1 MLTSQPSGVSTK
13 FCPQS
18 SGMRVTDQLSADQNQ
33 KGISSAAPSRCSV
46 PQCDQ
51 QASVLQK
58 MERKRKHLPKE
69 NITNENNRESTNLTG
84 NHVSCNNSS
93 AKTSKLV
100 ILEEGAGEVETYL
113 NSRHR
118 KAFTTDFCD
127 IRHLD
132 ALEQSRLTEMLKQA
146 ATVVVTLLYEDGS
159 TQLRA
164 GQVGG
169 WGWSCLFLFCR
180 HREANPFS

>member
-1 MLTSQPSGVSTK
+1 
-13 FCPQS
+13 
-18 SGMRVTDQLSADQNQ
+18 
-33 KGISSAAPSRCSV
+33 
-46 PQCDQ
+46 
-51 QASVLQK
+51 